1 MPEGSS
7 ANASGTLARSETET
21 EKEQTDKPAWIESGE
36 ANLIFGAMI
45 LINAF
50 AIGFETDYRDPYNKD
65 LKWDIVE
72 YTFLFI
78 FTVEMLLRMARFKC
92 KYFYDGW
99 NVFDFVLV
107 GSGYV
112 SLAIVAALPEQST
125 DSFVGMLTT
134 LRTIRLLRLC
144 RVLRLFRFFKELWI
158 LAQGIIQATRA
169 LGWVMV
175 LLLMVLFIVAIF
187 MTRTLG
193 QDPNTLAEVE
203 QGGCKYLDD
212 EEAMTDGCRTDEYFG
227 TVLRSMLTLF
237 IVMTLEGW
245 PDVARVT
252 MRHFSPYM
260 ALVFVGFIMV
270 VNITLLNLVTGI
282 IVENVLTI
290 SRQDELEKLQLQQK
304 ERQNRLKTLEKVFRM
319 ADVDESGDVSKSE
332 FETSIQDKEIIQML
346 MSIDITVLDAEDLF
360 QILDVDG
367 SGSISLTEF
376 IEGFSR
382 VKGPAL
388 AKHLL
393 KLHYDLQKQ
402 MKNLGKEVLSLGDG
416 GVTFETE
423 LLQRI
428 EEMDARVTALVRH
441 NKGGSAA
448 PPPEV
453 TPAAEDEKK
462 QLAEDLARHYSAISR
477 IMDRMREIQAEKPGG
492 YTPPAAS
499 PQAGDST
506 DLLHT
511 MRGLC
516 SKSDKLLA
524 QLTTKNFLGLPNQQ

>member
-1 MPEGSS
+1 
-7 ANASGTLARSETET
+7 
-21 EKEQTDKPAWIESGE
+21 
-36 ANLIFGAMI
+36 MI
-45 LINAF
+45 
-50 AIGFETDYRDPYNKD
+50 
-65 LKWDIVE
+65 
-72 YTFLFI
+72 
-78 FTVEMLLRMARFKC
+78 LRMAKDKF

-99 NVFDFVLV
+99 NLFDFILV
-107 GSGYV
+107 SSGYL
-112 SLAIVAALPEQST
+112 SLFLMKVFTSQSEGQE
-125 DSFVGMLTT
+125 SFVGMLTT
-134 LRTIRLLRLC
+134 LRTVRLLRLC

-175 LLLMVLFIVAIF
+175 LLLMVLFICAIF

-193 QDPNTLAEVE
+193 HAPETLAGIE
-203 QGGCKYLDD
+203 GGCNYLDD
-212 EEAMTDGCRTDEYFG
+212 EDAMSEACKIDEYFG

-245 PDVARVT
+245 PDIARVT
-252 MRHFSPYM
+252 MSHYSPWM

-290 SRQDELEKLQLQQK
+290 SRQDELEKLNLQQK
-304 ERQNRLKTLEKVFRM
+304 ERQNRLKTLENVFRL
-319 ADVDESGDVSKSE
+319 ADTDQSGDVSKAE
-332 FETSIQDKEIIQML
+332 FESSIQDKDVINQL

-402 MKNLGKEVLSLGDG
+402 MKNLGKEVLSLGDAG
-416 GVTFETE
+416 ASSEQE
-423 LLQRI
+423 ILQRI
-428 EEMDARVTALVRH
+428 EEMDARVKALVSH
-441 NKGGSAA
+441 KKSGNPP

-453 TPAAEDEKK
+453 TPAPEDEQK
-462 QLAEDLARHYSAISR
+462 QLAKDLARHYSAITR
-477 IMDRMREIQAEKPGG
+477 IMERFREIQAQQLGG
-492 YTPPAAS
+492 NTPPPA
-499 PQAGDST
+499 P
-506 DLLHT
+506 L
-511 MRGLC
+511 
-516 SKSDKLLA
+516 
-524 QLTTKNFLGLPNQQ
+524 

>member
-1 MPEGSS
+1 MGAEASS
-7 ANASGTLARSETET
+7 TSAPLAKMNTEQ
-21 EKEQTDKPAWIESGE
+21 EQDVKPAWIESGE
-36 ANLIFGAMI
+36 ANLIFGLMI

-50 AIGFETDYRDPYNKD
+50 AIGIETDSRDPYGTD
-65 LKWDIVE
+65 IFWDIVE
-72 YTFLFI
+72 YVFLFI
-78 FTVEMLLRMARFKC
+78 FTVEMMLRMVRYKF

-107 GSGYV
+107 GSGGL
-112 SLAIVAALPEQST
+112 SIGIMAALGDQGSS

-134 LRTIRLLRLC
+134 LRTVRLLRLC

-175 LLLMVLFIVAIF
+175 LLLMVLFICAIF

-193 QDPNTLAEVE
+193 QDPKTLREVE
-203 QGGCKYLDD
+203 GNSCNYLDD
-212 EEAMTDGCRTDEYFG
+212 EEAMSEACKIDEYFG
-227 TVLRSMLTLF
+227 SVLRSMLTLF

-245 PDVARVT
+245 PDIARVT
-252 MRHFSPYM
+252 MSHYSPWM

-290 SRQDELEKLQLQQK
+290 SRQDELEKLNLQQK
-304 ERQNRLKTLEKVFRM
+304 ERQNRLKTLENVFRL
-319 ADVDESGDVSKSE
+319 ADTDQSGDVSKAE
-332 FETSIQDKEIIQML
+332 FESSIQDKDVINQL

-402 MKNLGKEVLSLGDG
+402 MKNLGKEVLSLGDAG
-416 GVTFETE
+416 ASSEQE
-423 LLQRI
+423 ILQRI
-428 EEMDARVTALVRH
+428 EEMDARVKALVSH
-441 NKGGSAA
+441 KKSGNPP

-453 TPAAEDEKK
+453 TPAPEDEQK
-462 QLAEDLARHYSAISR
+462 QLAKDLARHYSAITR
-477 IMDRMREIQAEKPGG
+477 IMERFREIQAQQLGG
-492 YTPPAAS
+492 NTPPPA
-499 PQAGDST
+499 PQTGDPV
-506 DLLHT
+506 DLLRT
-511 MRGLC
+511 IRGLC

-524 QLTTKNFLGLPNQQ
+524 QLTTKNLLGPANQQ

>member
-1 MPEGSS
+1 MAALGDQGSS
-7 ANASGTLARSETET
+7 
-21 EKEQTDKPAWIESGE
+21 
-36 ANLIFGAMI
+36 
-45 LINAF
+45 
-50 AIGFETDYRDPYNKD
+50 
-65 LKWDIVE
+65 
-72 YTFLFI
+72 
-78 FTVEMLLRMARFKC
+78 
-92 KYFYDGW
+92 
-99 NVFDFVLV
+99 
-107 GSGYV
+107 
-112 SLAIVAALPEQST
+112 

-134 LRTIRLLRLC
+134 LRTVRLLRLC

-158 LAQGIIQATRA
+158 LGQGIIQATRA

-175 LLLMVLFIVAIF
+175 LLLMVLFICAIF

-193 QDPNTLAEVE
+193 QDPKTLREVE
-203 QGGCKYLDD
+203 GNSCNYLDD
-212 EEAMTDGCRTDEYFG
+212 EEAMSEACKIDEYFG
-227 TVLRSMLTLF
+227 SVLRSMLTLF

-245 PDVARVT
+245 PDIARVT
-252 MRHFSPYM
+252 MSHYSPWM

-290 SRQDELEKLQLQQK
+290 SRQDELEKLNLQQK
-304 ERQNRLKTLEKVFRM
+304 ERQNRLKTLENVFRL
-319 ADVDESGDVSKSE
+319 ADTDQSGDVSKAE
-332 FETSIQDKEIIQML
+332 FESSIQDKDVINQL

-402 MKNLGKEVLSLGDG
+402 MKNLGKEVLSLGDAG
-416 GVTFETE
+416 ASSEQE
-423 LLQRI
+423 ILQRI
-428 EEMDARVTALVRH
+428 EEMDARVKALVSH
-441 NKGGSAA
+441 KKSGNPP

-453 TPAAEDEKK
+453 TPAPEDEQK
-462 QLAEDLARHYSAISR
+462 QLAKDLARHYSAITR
-477 IMDRMREIQAEKPGG
+477 IMERFREIQAQQLGG
-492 YTPPAAS
+492 NTPPPA
-499 PQAGDST
+499 PQTGDPV
-506 DLLHT
+506 DLLRT
-511 MRGLC
+511 IRGLC

-524 QLTTKNFLGLPNQQ
+524 QLTTKNLLGPANQQ

>member
-1 MPEGSS
+1 MVDATNP
-7 ANASGTLARSETET
+7 NTQLNKMGTENEEDT
-21 EKEQTDKPAWIESGE
+21 KPAWIESGE
-36 ANLIFGAMI
+36 ANLIFGLMI

-50 AIGFETDYRDPYNKD
+50 AIGIETDSRDPYD
-65 LKWDIVE
+65 SDYFWDAVE
-72 YTFLFI
+72 YFFLFI
-78 FTVEMLLRMARFKC
+78 FTVEMLLRMARYKL
-92 KYFYDGW
+92 KYFHDGW
-99 NVFDFVLV
+99 NIFDFVLV
-107 GSGYV
+107 SSGYI
-112 SLAIVAALPEQST
+112 SLILMSVTNPGSDG

-175 LLLMVLFIVAIF
+175 LLLMVLFICAIF

-193 QDPNTLAEVE
+193 QDPTTLREIEGDA
-203 QGGCKYLDD
+203 CNYLDD
-212 EEAMTDGCRTDEYFG
+212 EDSMSDACKITEYFG
-227 TVLRSMLTLF
+227 SVLRSMLTLF

-245 PDVARVT
+245 PDIARVT
-252 MRHFSPYM
+252 MHHYSPYM
-260 ALVFVGFIMV
+260 AFVFVGFIMV

-290 SRQDELEKLQLQQK
+290 SRQDELEKLNLQQK
-304 ERQNRLKTLEKVFRM
+304 ERQNRLKTLENVFRM
-319 ADVDESGDVSKSE
+319 ADVDNSGDVSKSE
-332 FETSIQDKEIIQML
+332 FENSIQDKEVINQL

-402 MKNLGKEVLSLGDG
+402 MKNLGKEVLSLGDAG
-416 GVTFETE
+416 ASSEQDI
-423 LLQRI
+423 LQRI
-428 EEMDARVTALVRH
+428 DEMDARVKALVNH
-441 NKGGSAA
+441 KKSGNPP

-453 TPAAEDEKK
+453 TPAPEDEQK
-462 QLAEDLARHYSAISR
+462 QLAKDLARHYSAITR
-477 IMDRMREIQAEKPGG
+477 IMERFREIQAQQMGSAGAP
-492 YTPPAAS
+492 PPA
-499 PQAGDST
+499 PQSAEPV
-506 DLLHT
+506 DLLRT
-511 MRGLC
+511 IRGLC

-524 QLTTKNFLGLPNQQ
+524 QLTTKNLLPGDGLR